1 MIQYQYALC
10 SIRAYHQLITCSY
23 TLKEAAIQVC
33 DEPYL
38 PCEDIANGEGSVWG
52 IWPAPN
58 SRMVAGWWSQLP
70 VLCSDGNRCDCNI
83 L

>member
-38 PCEDIANGEGSVWG
+38 PCEDIANGEGSV
-52 IWPAPN
+52 
-58 SRMVAGWWSQLP
+58 
-70 VLCSDGNRCDCNI
+70 
-83 L
+83 